1 MAKFEGL
8 QLVWLESFVH
18 VAESGKRTAAAH
30 EMGISQ
36 GTVTKHIQKLE
47 LWLGGSGPQPVKRLL
62 VDDGVP
68 AKLYPDGEKF
78 LPVAKQILE
87 LLDKARRPAVLVE
100 TTPAP
105 PPPPASA
112 KHIKVPPLKHGPT
125 GG

>member
-8 QLVWLESFVH
+8 QLVWLESFVN

-47 LWLGGSGPQPVKRLL
+47 QWLGGSGLQPVKRLL

-68 AKLYPDGEKF
+68 ARLYPDGEKF

-87 LLDKARRPAVLVE
+87 LLDQARRPAVFIE
-100 TTPAP
+100 TTHTPSKP
-105 PPPPASA
+105 RVSP
-112 KHIKVPPLKHGPT
+112 KDFKVPPLRQPQNKG
-125 GG
+125 